1 MALGMLPPWPST
13 AVSRKTESKE
23 ENREHLVMRL
33 GGYLADSVQKFTH
46 GHET

>member
-1 MALGMLPPWPST
+1 MALAMLPPWPST

-33 GGYLADSVQKFTH
+33 GGNLADSVQKFTH